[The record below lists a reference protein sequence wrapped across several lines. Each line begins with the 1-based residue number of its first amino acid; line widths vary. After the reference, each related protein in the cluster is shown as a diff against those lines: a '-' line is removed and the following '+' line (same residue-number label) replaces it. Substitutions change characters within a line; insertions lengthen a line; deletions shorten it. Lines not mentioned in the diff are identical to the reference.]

1 MFIFMLFL
9 VVVMFSWLIVSAR
22 WLLDNAVF
30 FTNAWPYPK
39 WQILY
44 RRGLLLLLL
53 FLLLPLLLHY
63 EIRKSSWCKGKLAAA
78 VRDEGP
84 YRRSLQQINECD
96 FQWLIVTVAVLLNVC
111 EMSHMEVENRRFR
124 LLYSDVDP
132 IGYCWYCCSEGTPS
146 NISVI
151 YTSLKSTFSGLQLC
165 CWQYTCLYSLFM

>member
-1 MFIFMLFL
+1 MLFL
-9 VVVMFSWLIVSAR
+9 VVVMFSLAYSISQVIAWQCC
-22 WLLDNAVF
+22 F

-96 FQWLIVTVAVLLNVC
+96 FQWLIVTVAVLLTYRV
-111 EMSHMEVENRRFR
+111 
-124 LLYSDVDP
+124 LLILLGV
-132 IGYCWYCCSEGTPS
+132 PS
-146 NISVI
+146 
-151 YTSLKSTFSGLQLC
+151 L
-165 CWQYTCLYSLFM
+165 